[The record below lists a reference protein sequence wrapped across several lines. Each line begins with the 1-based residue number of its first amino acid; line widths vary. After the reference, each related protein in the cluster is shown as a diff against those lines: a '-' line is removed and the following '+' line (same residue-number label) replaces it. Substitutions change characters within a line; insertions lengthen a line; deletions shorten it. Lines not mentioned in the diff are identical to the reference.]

1 MTIWQGLILNGREVI
16 NAPLVVGNSVFDTD
30 NGRITFGH
38 ELYAAATQL
47 GNDTT
52 NAQMVLGLGTALG
65 MQFIIGANAV
75 MGNDYDHVPQTNPT
89 LYVHSAINPNVD
101 NTQWVSV
108 THDQTDAR
116 IIAGLG
122 CVRLGPTA
130 AVDTLASFTSFPL
143 AKFISTQAVTGHVH
157 TGTLGV
163 VGEAVAP
170 AAPFLLGTGVG
181 GVAATNGANDGRGM
195 CGVGKVTNTADTADS
210 IGVFGRALDVHAG
223 GSNIGIYAK
232 AVNGALNY
240 SFFGEA
246 GTLRNQGD
254 ILGTSLSTYAG
265 ASFFAGIL
273 PFNDDGAHFW
283 INSTDGSGNNN
294 IIITAYA
301 NQQKNH
307 DHATASTNPTLFIH
321 SATDPDIDNTQWVSL
336 SHTTRH
342 SVIESGLGRI
352 YLTAPG
358 GAFSNTGFYAYPDV
372 SWTDGNF
379 STDTLRSNFGMLFG
393 LRNAS
398 SERSLTLTD
407 LAWVAK
413 NHDHGANANPTLFIH
428 SVIDPDIDNTQWVSF
443 SHNQTDA
450 TILTGKGNLILDPI
464 TEITEVCGVGL
475 KTKEYNATVN
485 DDVKIALPASTTGWG
500 TVMIGDNQE
509 FARFRWTSQAVVT
522 LDESTANVIA
532 SDTDLYLCI
541 FDDGLNVSIRNRL
554 GANLVVRYVIHYS

>member
-1 MTIWQGLILNGREVI
+1 
-16 NAPLVVGNSVFDTD
+16 
-30 NGRITFGH
+30 
-38 ELYAAATQL
+38 
-47 GNDTT
+47 
-52 NAQMVLGLGTALG
+52 MVLGLGTALG

-89 LYVHSAINPNVD
+89 LYVHSAINPNTD
-101 NTQWVSV
+101 NTQWVSL

-130 AVDTLASFTSFPL
+130 AVGTFASFTSFPL
-143 AKFISTQAVTGHVH
+143 AKFISTQAVTGHAH

-181 GVAATNGANDGRGM
+181 GVAAANGANNGRGV
-195 CGVGKVTNTADTADS
+195 CGVGKVTNTADTAES

-232 AVNGALNY
+232 ATNGALNY

-246 GTLRNQGD
+246 GTLKNQGD
-254 ILGTSLSTYAG
+254 ILGTSLSSYAG

-283 INSTDGSGNNN
+283 INSIDGSGNNN
-294 IIITAYA
+294 IIITTYA

-321 SATDPDIDNTQWVSL
+321 SATDPDVNNTQWVSL
-336 SHTTRH
+336 AHDQTNAVVTTGKGKL
-342 SVIESGLGRI
+342 SLTGAGGVGGFVCVGSGVSPHGLFAANDLVVSGKLDSTGAI
-352 YLTAPG
+352 YTNGSL
-358 GAFSNTGFYAYPDV
+358 YAYPSV
-372 SWTDGNF
+372 YLTDG
-379 STDTLRSNFGMLFG
+379 SNTVFGG
-393 LRNAS
+393 ITGAVANAIQIGAAAASYNRNLVFCDRQYIIS
-398 SERSLTLTD
+398 
-407 LAWVAK
+407 
-413 NHDHGANANPTLFIH
+413 DHGHPLNTNPTFYVQ
-428 SVIDPDIDNTQWVSF
+428 SGTNPVVNNTQWTSVA
-443 SHNQTDA
+443 HNQTNGVIA
-450 TILTGKGNLILDPI
+450 TGLGDIILDPI
-464 TEITEVCGVGL
+464 SEITEVCGVGL

-485 DDVKIALPASTTGWG
+485 DDATISLPTGSIGWG
-500 TVMIGDNQE
+500 TIMIGDNQE
-509 FARFRWTSQAVVT
+509 FARFRWTAGAVVT
-522 LDESTANVIA
+522 LDESTANVIT
-532 SDTDLYLCI
+532 SDTDLNLCI
-541 FDDGLNVSIRNRL
+541 FDGGTSVSIRNRL